1 MASGYNENSRPAR
14 ITRKDSGTGHLGTRT
29 GATTWLSALDALQT
43 PIFVHDADH
52 RILEANRA
60 YCERAGLPPHRIV
73 GRPYWEVFPL
83 GDGPLPSCR
92 AGVERARHPES
103 DGVGS
108 DTGEALD
115 TVTLDNGQTYLSR
128 AFVIPDEHGEY
139 GHSVHIVEEITERL
153 RAERA
158 RSAGECALREREEQL
173 QQVFLSM
180 TEGVLVVD
188 DAGSVQYANP
198 AVAELFARSAEAL
211 RGEALGLPIGGP
223 DAQEIELHPARGL
236 PRTVEMRVRPIHW
249 GGNQAHLVNL
259 RDITERKRVESELR
273 RAAIV
278 FEEAREGILVT
289 DADQRIVAVNPAFT
303 EMTGYPE
310 SEVLDRTPRILRS
323 GLHDEA
329 FYQSMWQSLHERGFW
344 TGEVWNRC
352 RDGTTFASLANIR
365 AVVDGDGR
373 ITHYLSV
380 LADIS
385 RIKEYQSQLERILH
399 SDPLTGLPNRLLF
412 HDRLEQA
419 LLATVQHTGL
429 LAVLSLDL
437 NDLKTINFSLGHHVG
452 DAILQQFG
460 QRLSR
465 TLRPEDTVA
474 RLGGDEFGILM
485 PGVSDANEV
494 TTILEQLR
502 HEFDQPFRIGD
513 RGIPMSAS
521 IGVSLFPQQQGE
533 AGELFQQANAAMHE
547 AKREGVAYRFFSE
560 ELTAQARE
568 RVQLGSDLREALKEN
583 ALTVHFQP
591 QVDLERRTWIGCEA
605 LIRWHHPCQGWIP
618 PDRFIPVAE
627 RIGLIIP
634 LGDWVLE
641 QACQQGR
648 AWLDAGYEIGRI
660 GVNFAA
666 PEIAA
671 PDLEAKILAIL
682 ARTGLPAERLEVE
695 ITESLLVDPDA
706 VVVERLQRLRRHGI
720 TVAIDDFGTGY
731 SALSY
736 LRDLPVDR
744 LKIDRSFI
752 DPLPL
757 PEDERVRTITGAIV
771 HLGANLGFD
780 VIAEG
785 IETAAQSRTLR
796 AMGCQ
801 QGQGYHY
808 ARPAPADRLAPPR
821 IGR

>member
-60 YCERAGLPPHRIV
+60 YCQRAGLPPHRIV

-153 RAERA
+153 HADRA

-198 AVAELFARSAEAL
+198 AAAELFARSAEAL

-329 FYQSMWQSLHERGFW
+329 FYQSMWQSLHERGLW

-352 RDGTTFASLANIR
+352 RDGTTFASLATIR

-591 QVDLERRTWIGCEA
+591 QVDLERRAWIGCEA
-605 LIRWHHPCQGWIP
+605 LIRWHHPSQGWIP

-752 DPLPL
+752 DPLP
-757 PEDERVRTITGAIV
+757 EDERVRTITGAIV

-785 IETAAQSRTLR
+785 IETAAQSRALR